1 MGTEWPVI
9 SEGFQTVSKVLISRK
24 RSNQILFLV
33 IFLVMLCL
41 VPLMV
46 VAGLA
51 AGLNLLLALVG
62 IIIVIALL
70 VRGQWLD
77 FVVLLCTLLVDQNP
91 LPLLGNGPNIYVFYW
106 PTSLQGLPDRPS
118 VFNCY

>member
-70 VRGQWLD
+70 VLASGWILSYSCVRCLSIRIHCL
-77 FVVLLCTLLVDQNP
+77 F
-91 LPLLGNGPNIYVFYW
+91 
-106 PTSLQGLPDRPS
+106 
-118 VFNCY
+118 